1 MISTLNMT
9 INGLSKSYGKVN
21 ALSQFTY
28 TFSNGIYALLGP
40 NGSGKSTL
48 MNIITGNLKADQG
61 TIIYNGKDILK
72 DGKEF
77 REILGFMPQTPGMYP
92 HFTVYEFMKY
102 MSLLKG
108 IDGKTAEC
116 NINDLLLEVELF
128 DVSNMKIKALSG
140 GMKQRLALAQALLGL
155 PKLIILDEPT
165 VGLDPRQR
173 IIVRNLIS
181 RIAVDKTVIIAT
193 HIVSDIEAFASQVI
207 MLKKGRIAESGTP
220 AELAEKSLGRVWELA
235 VPKEQLDS
243 LNKNYKI
250 ISINNSEES
259 SVVRIL
265 CEKCP
270 RENARPVTATLEDR
284 YFDIFG
290 EI

>member
-1 MISTLNMT
+1 MNMT
-9 INGLSKSYGKVN
+9 INGLSKSYGKVK
-21 ALSQFTY
+21 ALSQFSY
-28 TFSNGIYALLGP
+28 TFNNGIYALLGP

-48 MNIITGNLKADQG
+48 MNIITGNLKADCG
-61 TIIYNGKDILK
+61 SVMYNGKDVLR

-77 REILGFMPQTPGMYP
+77 RETLGFMPQTPGMYP
-92 HFTVYEFMKY
+92 QFTVYEFMKY

-108 IDGKTAEC
+108 IDSKEVES
-116 NINDLLLEVELF
+116 IISDLLNEVELF

-140 GMKQRLALAQALLGL
+140 GMKQRLSLVQALAGK
-155 PKLIILDEPT
+155 PELIILDEPT

-193 HIVSDIEAFASQVI
+193 HIVSDIEAFASRVI
-207 MLKKGRIAESGTP
+207 MLKKGCIAENGTP
-220 AELAEKSLGRVWELA
+220 TELAQKSNGKVWEIS
-235 VPKEQLDS
+235 VPKNQLS
-243 LNKNYKI
+243 NLNKNNNI
-250 ISINNSEES
+250 ISINNGEES

-265 CEKCP
+265 SHNCP
-270 RENARPVTATLEDR
+270 QENARSVAATLEDR
-284 YFDIFG
+284 YFEIFG

>member
-1 MISTLNMT
+1 MNMT

-21 ALSQFTY
+21 ALSQFTF
-28 TFSNGIYALLGP
+28 TFGNGIYALLGP

-48 MNIITGNLKADQG
+48 MNIITGNLKADCG
-61 TIIYNGKDILK
+61 SIIYNGKDILK
-72 DGKEF
+72 GGKEF
-77 REILGFMPQTPGMYP
+77 RAALGFMPQTPGMYP

-108 IDGKTAEC
+108 IDGKTAEDM
-116 NINDLLLEVELF
+116 IKDLLFEVELF
-128 DVSNMKIKALSG
+128 DISNTKIKALSG
-140 GMKQRLALAQALLGL
+140 GMKQRLALAQAMLGS

-207 MLKKGRIAESGTP
+207 MLKKGQIAESGTP
-220 AELAEKSLGRVWELA
+220 SDLAEKSNGRVWELS
-235 VPKEQLDS
+235 VPKEQLNS
-243 LNKNYKI
+243 LNKNNKI
-250 ISINNSEES
+250 ISMNNSGDS
-259 SVVRIL
+259 FVVRIL
-265 CEKCP
+265 CDKCP
-270 RENARPVTATLEDR
+270 QENARPAKATLEDR